1 MLVSNPPCSIF
12 KIPLEILCVL
22 AVPTWIDIFK
32 ASLCRPKLA
41 SMLYMRQMQEAQWH
55 LWSSE
60 YYKHMIADD
69 RLDKN

>member
-1 MLVSNPPCSIF
+1 
-12 KIPLEILCVL
+12 
-22 AVPTWIDIFK
+22 VPTWIDIFK